1 MEYTNLDKLVAVIV
15 EWLRPLASTLAGTYL
30 NRLDSIER
38 ANAWARKFFPVSAD
52 YSITNDLGFLAM
64 PALQSAVRP
73 FIQSSLD
80 KLNLTDEAI
89 PEFAKN
95 TVMAMDKELE
105 AKSTIS
111 LFNLI
116 ELDKD
121 DVNRLRNLIER
132 NLPVSFTEYT
142 VVK

>member
-1 MEYTNLDKLVAVIV
+1 MEYTNLDKLVAVVV

-30 NRLDSIER
+30 NKLESVER

-52 YSITNDLGFLAM
+52 YSITNDLGFLAV

-80 KLNLTDEAI
+80 KLNLTDDVI

-95 TVMAMDKELE
+95 TVMAMDRELE
-105 AKSTIS
+105 TKSSIS

-116 ELDKD
+116 ELDQA
-121 DVNRLRNLIER
+121 DVNRLRLLLER
-132 NLPVSFTEYT
+132 NLPISFTEYT
-142 VVK
+142 VIS

>member
-1 MEYTNLDKLVAVIV
+1 MEYTNLDKLVAVVV

-30 NRLDSIER
+30 NKLEPVER

-52 YSITNDLGFLAM
+52 YSIANDLGFLAM
-64 PALQSAVRP
+64 PALQSTVRP
-73 FIQSSLD
+73 FIQSSLN

-95 TVMAMDKELE
+95 VVMSMDKELE
-105 AKSTIS
+105 TKSSIS

-116 ELDKD
+116 ELDND
-121 DVNRLRNLIER
+121 DVNRLRLLLER

>member
-1 MEYTNLDKLVAVIV
+1 MEYTNLDKLVAVIT
-15 EWLRPLASTLAGTYL
+15 EWLRPLASTLAGAYL
-30 NRLDSIER
+30 NKLDSVER

-52 YSITNDLGFLAM
+52 YSIANDLGFLFM
-64 PALQSAVRP
+64 PTLQSAVRP

-80 KLNLTDEAI
+80 KLNLTDDAI

-105 AKSTIS
+105 TKPTIS

-116 ELDKD
+116 ELDAD
-121 DVNRLRNLIER
+121 DVNRLRHLLENNL
-132 NLPVSFTEYT
+132 NVSFTGYT